1 MRGNAKEWAWF
12 DGVFG
17 RGEATRLLD
26 SSQQVIFACWEQILL
41 LSFYARYWVGH
52 KAGMQRAP
60 SGGDGRASGRYRKMF
75 TGDEQARL
83 GIELRLHFLMLAQHE
98 CRSPSEQPV
107 LHLIE
112 QLLEEGV
119 GGTEILM
126 RVKELFPLIASR
138 MESLC
143 ARKRIVFSELPVN
156 DRPRYSYRLMLNAL
170 CNFIPLCQKMLD
182 VKPEV
187 ILKEVVP
194 SCVRQTCRYSLDA
207 SMVHQAAGRV
217 VDTEAQGA
225 PSLTPPASDEYTPK
239 GNKFGAMA
247 TVSMTVQDA
256 VNRLTPEQK
265 QALLE
270 DIRAA
275 MVNRLN
281 EALSGVYFEAG
292 YTQKN
297 TPDMPGSLSKIW
309 LLSQHSAPDML
320 TLTVC
325 RASLEA
331 SLAKGNAASVLKPLV
346 QMLSEHGYPLI
357 PLDVPPSSTGMES
370 IERWYESKEAL
381 QLHRH
386 SHRLR
391 RYIIGM
397 LLFDIYSG
405 HEELGCV
412 YGPSGLSM
420 ANSEGLIARMTETK
434 AMKLTTI
441 VLRHALYYGLDINM
455 LYDQGKSKGV
465 QQIKT
470 IQDLLS
476 APVTPMADKV
486 VNVHKIFETWAQ
498 VDNIVSD
505 GQRGDKLQADNVVKN
520 RFKGLYKEMTDHIE
534 QIQSTVRHQASR
546 ANGQSCHLSDG
557 VPLALWA
564 Y

>member
-1 MRGNAKEWAWF
+1 MRGDAKEWAWF
-12 DGVFG
+12 DDVFG
-17 RGEATRLLD
+17 RGEAKRLLN

-52 KAGMQRAP
+52 KAGVRRAQ
-60 SGGDGRASGRYRKMF
+60 SGGDGRASGRYRSMF
-75 TGDEQARL
+75 IGDEQARL
-83 GIELRLHFLMLAQHE
+83 GIELRLHFLMLARHE

-126 RVKELFPLIASR
+126 RVKELFPQMASR

-182 VKPEV
+182 VKPQA
-187 ILKEVVP
+187 ILKEVVQ

-207 SMVHQAAGRV
+207 SMVHQAVGRV

-247 TVSMTVQDA
+247 TVNMTVQDA

-265 QALLE
+265 QELLE
-270 DIRAA
+270 DIRVA
-275 MVNRLN
+275 MLNRLN
-281 EALSGVYFEAG
+281 EVLSGVYCDIG
-292 YTQKN
+292 CTPKN
-297 TPDMPGSLSKIW
+297 APGMPGSLSKVW
-309 LLSQHSAPDML
+309 LLSQNSAPDML

-325 RASLEA
+325 RVSLEA
-331 SLAKGNAASVLKPLV
+331 CLAKGNAASVLKQLV

-357 PLDVPPSSTGMES
+357 PLDVPLSSTGMES
-370 IERWYESKEAL
+370 IERWYESKEVL

-420 ANSEGLIARMTETK
+420 DNSEELIAQMTETK

-455 LYDQGKSKGV
+455 LHDQCKSKGV
-465 QQIKT
+465 QQTKTVKELLDIKM
-470 IQDLLS
+470 
-476 APVTPMADKV
+476 TPMDGESI
-486 VNVHKIFETWAQ
+486 NVHKMFETWAQ
-498 VDNIVSD
+498 VDNTVFK
-505 GQRGDKLQADNVVKN
+505 GQLGGQSQADTVVKH
-520 RFKGLYKEMTDHIE
+520 RFKGLYKEMIDHIE

-546 ANGQSCHLSDG
+546 ANGQSCHLTEG
-557 VPLALWA
+557 VPLALWS